1 MIYGPRGFCSP
12 ECDVLVM
19 GKASSADEHVMEE
32 GTPKDWLACSLFTG
46 FGTSRNLCYVALW
59 LYFLLDVQIAMA
71 ASSTLSPVN
80 AICFRCNVH
89 MLSEDTLLDY
99 LLLDASSDG
108 SPECDVLVMGKAS
121 SADEHVMEEGTP
133 KDWLACSLFTG
144 FGTSRNLCYVA
155 LWLYFLLDVQIAMA
169 ASSTLSPVN
178 AICFRCNVHMLSEDT
193 LLDYLLLDASSDGSM
208 IILGDIS
215 RGGMALADSSLGNL
229 VVHSSAGGDSGFVP
243 QYLAVAQVSRHVQSS
258 TAPEVTLA
266 VDVIF

>member
-1 MIYGPRGFCSP
+1 
-12 ECDVLVM
+12 
-19 GKASSADEHVMEE
+19 
-32 GTPKDWLACSLFTG
+32 
-46 FGTSRNLCYVALW
+46 
-59 LYFLLDVQIAMA
+59 MA

-80 AICFRCNVH
+80 AICFRCNV
-89 MLSEDTLLDY
+89 
-99 LLLDASSDG
+99 
-108 SPECDVLVMGKAS
+108 
-121 SADEHVMEEGTP
+121 
-133 KDWLACSLFTG
+133 
-144 FGTSRNLCYVA
+144 R
-155 LWLYFLLDVQIAMA
+155 
-169 ASSTLSPVN
+169 
-178 AICFRCNVHMLSEDT
+178 MLSEDT